1 VPRICARLLGSL
13 LCCCPSGE
21 KELQWSVGALSPPA
35 AHSWL
40 ATAWLPTHRSVGS
53 SLALLPRL
61 ARRLR
66 SSYYMQIYGVLSS
79 QRCHWIIE
87 REGER
92 DHGQFGMFFRV
103 ITISFTTTVVSYDCH
118 NRRPPAASS
127 KSSPRSLA
135 SIHPVPRPLS

>member
-92 DHGQFGMFFRV
+92 ETMGNLACF
-103 ITISFTTTVVSYDCH
+103 SE
-118 NRRPPAASS
+118 
-127 KSSPRSLA
+127 SSPSP
-135 SIHPVPRPLS
+135 SPPLSYHMIAITVALLQPPQSHRLARLLRFIPCPGR